1 MAKLQK
7 LPSLKILILSG
18 ILYSISTVSFL
29 DNPIAA
35 IENYRMDTLTKLS
48 KLDRLDKEAVTV
60 EERDEI
66 LVNIKAIEDSA
77 KANAA

>member
-1 MAKLQK
+1 
-7 LPSLKILILSG
+7 
-18 ILYSISTVSFL
+18 
-29 DNPIAA
+29 
-35 IENYRMDTLTKLS
+35 MDTLTKLS